1 MFRLFFLLIFLPNLL
16 LAQIE
21 YSSNEYN
28 NLWSIAI
35 EVKKNNPDFSLYQI
49 MIAIQDLNP
58 DSFKQGNINFL
69 KKDQLLETPDFYL
82 LDIYDRYQSIRDVAE
97 QNSIID
103 SKYTDYVALQDVLV
117 LTEPTY
123 SLSEPIENID
133 YLSTESI
140 SIENFEDSLI
150 IEEGDSSEEVIT
162 SNNIE
167 SSDSES
173 YVNVTSNSAESL
185 QESLAEIDS
194 TSSIDFQLILI
205 VGLAFLLIVLGILY
219 VRSSPANFS
228 NEKKNEDNLDEE
240 YEEIG
245 DPFET
250 RLNLATMYIEM
261 KNFDEAKILIK
272 EIIDNAEDESVV
284 NKAKDLLKNFNEN

>member
-1 MFRLFFLLIFLPNLL
+1 MYKR
-16 LAQIE
+16 Q
-21 YSSNEYN
+21 
-28 NLWSIAI
+28 
-35 EVKKNNPDFSLYQI
+35 
-49 MIAIQDLNP
+49 
-58 DSFKQGNINFL
+58 
-69 KKDQLLETPDFYL
+69 
-82 LDIYDRYQSIRDVAE
+82 
-97 QNSIID
+97 
-103 SKYTDYVALQDVLV
+103 V

-123 SLSEPIENID
+123 SLSELTENLD
-133 YLSTESI
+133 YLSTEGI
-140 SIENFEDSLI
+140 SIENFEDSPI
-150 IEEGDSSEEVIT
+150 IEESESSEEVII

-167 SSDSES
+167 SADAEN

-194 TSSIDFQLILI
+194 SSSIDYQLILI
-205 VGLAFLLIVLGILY
+205 VGLALLLVVLGILY

-284 NKAKDLLKNFNEN
+284 NKAKDLLKTFNEN

>member
-69 KKDQLLETPDFYL
+69 KKDQLLETPDLYQ

-103 SKYTDYVALQDVLV
+103 SKYTDYFVLQDVLV

-123 SLSEPIENID
+123 SLSELTENID
-133 YLSTESI
+133 YLSTEGI
-140 SIENFEDSLI
+140 PIENFEDPPI
-150 IEEGDSSEEVIT
+150 IEESDSSEKVIT

-167 SSDSES
+167 SSEAEN
-173 YVNVTSNSAESL
+173 YINVTSNSAESL

-194 TSSIDFQLILI
+194 TSSIDYQLILI
-205 VGLAFLLIVLGILY
+205 VGLAFLLVILGILY
-219 VRSSPANFS
+219 LRSSPANSS
-228 NEKKNEDNLDEE
+228 NEKKNEDNLDED

-250 RLNLATMYIEM
+250 RLNLATMYVEM

-284 NKAKDLLKNFNEN
+284 KKAKDLLKTFNEN